1 MTSPTVK
8 RRRLSHILREL
19 RQAAEL
25 TATEA
30 AKRLEWDPAK
40 VARMERNQWKLP
52 NVHDIRLL
60 LDLYGVTDERRR
72 EALINLARESRQRGW
87 WADYDDV
94 FRSSLPDFEAGA
106 SVIRSYEG
114 LIIPG
119 LLQTA
124 AYAAAVWRA
133 GQVLDED
140 VDHVIE
146 RHVKARLARQRI
158 LDRTSPPELL
168 VVVDEA
174 ALVRT
179 VGGPKV
185 MQEQL
190 QHLIKMAA
198 RATVTMQVIPNSVGA
213 HAAMIGGFMILD
225 FESPEDDPSLVYI
238 ETATENLWL
247 ETPDK
252 HRHYALIYSRVQ
264 ALALPP
270 DESVSRMTTHM
281 DEYGK

>member
-1 MTSPTVK
+1 MSPTVK
-8 RRRLSHILREL
+8 RRRLSHVLREL

-30 AKRLEWDPAK
+30 AKRLEWDPSK

-60 LDLYGVTDERRR
+60 LDLYGVTDERQRD
-72 EALINLARESRQRGW
+72 ALINLAREARQRGW
-87 WADYDDV
+87 WADYEDV

-106 SVIRSYEG
+106 SVIRTYEA
-114 LIIPG
+114 LIVPG

-124 AYAAAVWRA
+124 AYAGAVWRA
-133 GQVLDED
+133 GQVLDEQA
-140 VDHVIE
+140 DHVIE
-146 RHVKARLARQRI
+146 RHVEARLTRQKI
-158 LDRTSPPELL
+158 LDRESPPELL
-168 VVVDEA
+168 AVIDEA
-174 ALVRT
+174 ALARA

-185 MQEQL
+185 MEEQL

-198 RATVTMQVIPNSVGA
+198 RPNVTVQVLPNSVGA

-225 FESPEDDPSLVYI
+225 FPSPVDDPSLVYM

-247 ETPDK
+247 ETPEK
-252 HRHYALIYSRVQ
+252 YRRYALIYSQVQ
-264 ALALPP
+264 ALALSPE
-270 DESVSRMTTHM
+270 ESVSRMTTQM
-281 DEYGK
+281 DEYRK

>member
-1 MTSPTVK
+1 MMSPTVK
-8 RRRLSHILREL
+8 RRRLSHVLREL

-30 AKRLEWDPAK
+30 AKRLEWDPSK

-60 LDLYGVTDERRR
+60 LDLYGVTDERQRD
-72 EALINLARESRQRGW
+72 ALINLAREARQRGW
-87 WADYDDV
+87 WADYEDV

-106 SVIRSYEG
+106 SLIRTYEA
-114 LIIPG
+114 LIVPG

-124 AYAAAVWRA
+124 AYAGAVWRA
-133 GQVLDED
+133 GQVLDEQA
-140 VDHVIE
+140 DHVIE
-146 RHVKARLARQRI
+146 RHVEARLTRQKILARE
-158 LDRTSPPELL
+158 SPPELL
-168 VVVDEA
+168 AVIDEA
-174 ALVRT
+174 ALARA

-185 MQEQL
+185 MEEQL

-198 RATVTMQVIPNSVGA
+198 RPNVTVQVLPNSVGA

-225 FESPEDDPSLVYI
+225 FPSPVDDPSLVYM

-247 ETPDK
+247 ETPEK
-252 HRHYALIYSRVQ
+252 YRRYALIYSQVQ
-264 ALALPP
+264 ALAFSPE
-270 DESVSRMTTHM
+270 ESVSRMTTQM
-281 DEYGK
+281 DEYRK